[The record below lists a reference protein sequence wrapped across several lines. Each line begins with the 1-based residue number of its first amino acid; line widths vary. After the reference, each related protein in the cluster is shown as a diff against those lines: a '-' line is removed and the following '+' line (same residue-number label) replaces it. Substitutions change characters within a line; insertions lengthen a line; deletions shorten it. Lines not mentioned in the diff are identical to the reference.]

1 MGAGSS
7 VSKYLTADSPSTTED
22 GRPRNPDIEKLLK
35 GREAWRRGRG
45 DFYSWLDQTIE
56 DAIEPELEIV
66 DPHHHAWDMRELNG
80 YNLFS
85 LFKQQ
90 YYMTD
95 ELIEDFVLGGH
106 RVTHSVYLEA
116 HSFVSKDADPLM
128 APLGEVEMA
137 QGIAAQFASGK
148 YGNTRAA
155 AAIMGTADLEKY
167 GAAVE
172 PLLIACKTA
181 SQNYRGIRCSAQH
194 DPNLKE
200 KFQVSEPSKY
210 AKPKFREG
218 FSLLEKHGLIF
229 DAFVFST
236 QLSDIRELALAFP
249 GTTIVMDHQ
258 GAPIAALG
266 DYEPAPAYNGKQS
279 EIVAKWKEE
288 MDRIAKDCPN
298 VYVKVGGFMPQ
309 LGHGFDKREKPITS
323 EELSTFVGEMCLW
336 TIQTF
341 GASRCMFESNFPV
354 DKVNVSYTV
363 LWNAYKRMTK
373 DAGISDED
381 RRLLFSGTAKRVY
394 RIGEASDAVSS
405 KS

>member
-7 VSKYLTADSPSTTED
+7 VGKNTPPSTEGGT
-22 GRPRNPDIEKLLK
+22 PTSPDTEKLLK
-35 GREAWRRGRG
+35 GREAWRKGRG
-45 DFYSWLDQTIE
+45 EFYSWLDQTVE

-80 YNLFS
+80 YNLFG

-95 ELIEDFVLGGH
+95 ELIEDFVFGGH
-106 RVTHSVYLEA
+106 RITHSVYIEA
-116 HSFVSKDADPLM
+116 HSFVSKDVDPLM

-155 AAIMGTADLEKY
+155 AAIVGTADLEKY
-167 GAAVE
+167 GATVE
-172 PLLIACKTA
+172 PLLIACKAA
-181 SQNYRGIRCSAQH
+181 SRNYRGIRCSAQH
-194 DPNLKE
+194 DPNLSE

-218 FSLLEKHGLIF
+218 FALLEKHALVF

-236 QLSDIRELALAFP
+236 QLSDLHELALAFP
-249 GTTIVMDHQ
+249 GTTIVINHQ

-266 DYEPAPAYNGKQS
+266 DYGPAPSYNGKQP
-279 EIVAKWKEE
+279 EIIAKWKEE
-288 MDRIAKDCPN
+288 MGRIAKDCPN
-298 VYVKVGGFMPQ
+298 VFVKVGGFMPQ
-309 LGHGFDKREKPITS
+309 LGHSFDKREKPITS
-323 EELSTFVGEMCLW
+323 EELASAVSEMCLW

-354 DKVNVSYTV
+354 DKVNISYTV
-363 LWNAYKRMTK
+363 LWNAFKRMTK

-381 RRLLFSGTAKRVY
+381 RGLLFSGTAKRVY
-394 RIGEASDAVSS
+394 RIGEPNVV
-405 KS
+405 